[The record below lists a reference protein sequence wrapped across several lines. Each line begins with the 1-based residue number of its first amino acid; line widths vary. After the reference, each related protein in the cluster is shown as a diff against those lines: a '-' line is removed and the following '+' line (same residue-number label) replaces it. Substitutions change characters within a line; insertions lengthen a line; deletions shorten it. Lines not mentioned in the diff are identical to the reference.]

1 MEDKRNDEAR
11 TWEPMEI
18 EDAGHVGEVM
28 QGNPKI
34 SGALYNG
41 DRIAVGDD
49 TF

>member
-18 EDAGHVGEVM
+18 EDTGHVGEVM
-28 QGNPKI
+28 QGQPKFSDI
-34 SGALYNG
+34 QTNG
-41 DRIAVGDD
+41 RIQVGDD